1 MTRLLYGI
9 EDYLEDA
16 SQAARL
22 PRWMRRI
29 VLSIGRTVGE
39 TGDIIVP
46 ARRRILIR
54 ERTTAGY
61 AGTVCRCFGR

>member
-9 EDYLEDA
+9 EDYLDDA
-16 SQAARL
+16 SQDDRL

-39 TGDIIVP
+39 TGGIIF
-46 ARRRILIR
+46 RRG
-54 ERTTAGY
+54 AGL
-61 AGTVCRCFGR
+61 

>member
-16 SQAARL
+16 SQAERL
-22 PRWMRRI
+22 PHWIRRI

-39 TGDIIVP
+39 AGDIVF
-46 ARRRILIR
+46 RRH
-54 ERTTAGY
+54 AG
-61 AGTVCRCFGR
+61 F